1 MTLPPADGTR
11 FVAPALAADRSA
23 ALDVLRTL
31 YAAWGYER
39 VEVPALER
47 FDDSHPRFA
56 QSFKLVDRDGTVL
69 SLRTDFTPALAQLVR
84 VAYPAV
90 ADGAERALRLSYDGV
105 VWHAIDPELARA
117 REFTQVGIELI
128 GVSNARADAEIIH
141 LARESVRAVGLTP
154 RVEVGNPAFVSALF
168 DAADV
173 PLRSRGA
180 LADAIDRKDV
190 SDVTSLV
197 GSLGIRGRAADAIV
211 AVPDLYGDAGVI
223 EAARSLAPSPAAEE
237 AVDRLEGVVAQ
248 FEDPSELMLDLAMAR
263 RLSYYTGVT
272 FRAYTFDFGQP
283 LLGGGRYDGALLPS
297 AAGFSLGL
305 ERLLAA
311 VNGAAGA
318 VAAADPLIVSLDDEG
333 ARRLR
338 RAGFRVIRAVSA
350 DAAAA
355 DREAREQ
362 GAAYL
367 VSIDGLRFLG
377 ESDPRG
383 ATAGD
388 AAGAAAGNAA
398 SATAG
403 DAAAEAAG
411 NTAGEVE
418 ARLRA
423 ALARS
428 T

>member
-11 FVAPALAADRSA
+11 FVAPAQAADRTA
-23 ALDVLRTL
+23 ALSVLRDL

-47 FDDSHPRFA
+47 FDDSHPRSA

-90 ADGAERALRLSYDGV
+90 ANGAERALRLSYDGV

-128 GVSNARADAEIIH
+128 GAGNARADAEIIH

-173 PLRSRGA
+173 PLRARSA

-197 GSLGIRGRAADAIV
+197 GSLGLRGRPAAAIV

-223 EAARSLAPSPAAEE
+223 EAARSLAPSPAAGE
-237 AVDRLEGVVAQ
+237 AVDRLEGVVAE

-311 VNGAAGA
+311 VNGASDGA
-318 VAAADPLIVSLDDEG
+318 SDGAAAGGPLIVSLDDEA

-338 RAGFRVIRAVSA
+338 RAGFRVIRAAAA
-350 DAAAA
+350 DEGAA

-367 VSIDGLRFLG
+367 VTAEGPRFLRDREG
-377 ESDPRG
+377 RDDAE
-383 ATAGD
+383 GD
-388 AAGAAAGNAA
+388 VG
-398 SATAG
+398 
-403 DAAAEAAG
+403 
-411 NTAGEVE
+411 

>member
-11 FVAPALAADRSA
+11 FVAPAMAANRSH
-23 ALDVLRTL
+23 ALSVLRDL

-39 VEVPALER
+39 VEAPALER
-47 FDDSHPRFA
+47 FDDSHPRSA

-69 SLRTDFTPALAQLVR
+69 SLRTHYTPALAQLVR

-90 ADGAERALRLSYDGV
+90 ANGSERALRLSYDGV

-173 PLRSRGA
+173 PARSREP

-190 SDVTSLV
+190 SDVTGLV
-197 GSLGIRGRAADAIV
+197 GSLGLRGRPADAIV
-211 AVPDLYGDAGVI
+211 AVPDLYGDAGVL
-223 EAARSLAPSPAAEE
+223 EAARRLAPSPAATE
-237 AVDRLEGVVAQ
+237 AVDRLEGVVAE
-248 FEDPSELMLDLAMAR
+248 FEDASELMLDLAMAR

-311 VNGAAGA
+311 VNGASET
-318 VAAADPLIVSLDDEG
+318 VAQGDPLVVSLDDEA

-338 RAGFRVIRAVSA
+338 RAGFRVVRATGA
-350 DAAAA
+350 DLEAAE
-355 DREAREQ
+355 REAHDL
-362 GAAYL
+362 GAACL
-367 VSIDGLRFLG
+367 VTADGPLLLRG
-377 ESDPRG
+377 GGGRDDAGRG
-383 ATAGD
+383 DGGD
-388 AAGAAAGNAA
+388 LDTRDLA
-398 SATAG
+398 
-403 DAAAEAAG
+403 
-411 NTAGEVE
+411 

-423 ALARS
+423 ALAGS

>member
-1 MTLPPADGTR
+1 MSATLPPADGTR
-11 FVAPALAADRSA
+11 FVAPTQAAARTA
-23 ALDVLRTL
+23 ALSALRSL

-47 FDDSHPRFA
+47 FDDSHPRSA
-56 QSFKLVDRDGTVL
+56 QSFKLVDRDGAVL

-84 VAYPAV
+84 TAYPSV
-90 ADGAERALRLSYDGV
+90 AGGAERALRLSYDGV

-141 LARESVRAVGLTP
+141 LARESVRAVGLAP

-173 PLRSRGA
+173 PTRSRGV

-190 SDVTSLV
+190 SDVAALV
-197 GSLGIRGRAADAIV
+197 ASLGLRGRPAEAIV

-223 EAARSLAPSPAAEE
+223 EAARSLAPSSAAVE
-237 AVDRLEGVVAQ
+237 AVDRLEGVVAE

-311 VNGAAGA
+311 VNGAA
-318 VAAADPLIVSLDDEG
+318 AAPVADPLVVSLDDEAG
-333 ARRLR
+333 RRLR
-338 RAGFRVIRAVSA
+338 RAGFRVIRSVNA
-350 DAAAA
+350 DEAAAE
-355 DREAREQ
+355 REAREH
-362 GAAYL
+362 GAVCL
-367 VSIDGLRFLG
+367 VTLAGPRWLG
-377 ESDPRG
+377 G
-383 ATAGD
+383 AEGGAD
-388 AAGAAAGNAA
+388 VPAAV
-398 SATAG
+398 
-403 DAAAEAAG
+403 AE
-411 NTAGEVE
+411 
-418 ARLRA
+418 RLRA
-423 ALARS
+423 AVDGS
-428 T
+428 P

>member
-1 MTLPPADGTR
+1 MTAQPPDGTR
-11 FVAPALAADRSA
+11 FVAPALAADRSG
-23 ALDVLRTL
+23 ALSVLRAL
-31 YAAWGYER
+31 YLAWGYER

-47 FDDSHPRFA
+47 FDDSHPRSA
-56 QSFKLVDRDGTVL
+56 QAFKLVDRDGTVL
-69 SLRTDFTPALAQLVR
+69 SLRTDFTPAMAQLVR
-84 VAYPAV
+84 ASYPAV
-90 ADGAERALRLSYDGV
+90 ANGAERALRLSYDGV

-141 LARESVRAVGLTP
+141 LARESVRAVGLVP

-168 DAADV
+168 DAAAV
-173 PLRSRGA
+173 PQHSRGA
-180 LADAIDRKDV
+180 LADAIDRKDI
-190 SDVTSLV
+190 SDVLGLV
-197 GSLGIRGRAADAIV
+197 ETLGLRGRTADAIV

-223 EAARSLAPSPAAEE
+223 DTARNLAPSPAAQE
-237 AVDRLEGVVAQ
+237 AVDRLAGVVAE

-283 LLGGGRYDGALLPS
+283 LLGGGRYDGALLKS

-311 VNGAAGA
+311 VNGASTVVSTSA
-318 VAAADPLIVSLDDEG
+318 PLLVSLDDEA
-333 ARRLR
+333 ARSLR
-338 RAGFRVIRAVSA
+338 GAGFRVSRAVNV
-350 DAAAA
+350 DEAAAE
-355 DREAREQ
+355 REAREG

-367 VSIDGLRFLG
+367 VTAQGLKFLG
-377 ESDPRG
+377 DRGNESEE
-383 ATAGD
+383 TA
-388 AAGAAAGNAA
+388 
-398 SATAG
+398 
-403 DAAAEAAG
+403 
-411 NTAGEVE
+411 

-423 ALARS
+423 ALAGS

>member
-1 MTLPPADGTR
+1 T
-11 FVAPALAADRSA
+11 AAGSA
-23 ALDVLRTL
+23 ALGRLRDL
-31 YAAWGYER
+31 YASWGYSR

-47 FDDSHPRFA
+47 FDDSHPRSE

-69 SLRTDFTPALAQLVR
+69 SLRTDFTPAMAQMVR

-90 ADGAERALRLSYDGV
+90 AGGAERALRLSYDGT

-141 LARESVRAVGLTP
+141 LARESVRAVGLAP
-154 RVEVGNPAFVSALF
+154 CVEVGNPAFVSALF
-168 DAADV
+168 DAAEV
-173 PLRSRGA
+173 PWQARER

-190 SDVTSLV
+190 SDVGGLV
-197 GSLGIRGRAADAIV
+197 GSLGLRGPAADAIV
-211 AVPDLYGDAGVI
+211 AVPDLYGDATVLD
-223 EAARSLAPSPAAEE
+223 AARSLAPSAEASD
-237 AVDRLEGVVAQ
+237 AVDRLAGVVAE

-311 VNGAAGA
+311 VNGAAA
-318 VAAADPLIVSLDDEG
+318 VVDPGDPLVASVDDEA

-338 RAGFRVIRAVSA
+338 WAGFRLIRTTTA
-350 DAAAA
+350 DDLAAE
-355 DREAREQ
+355 REARVL

-367 VSIDGLRFLG
+367 VTATGARALVQG
-377 ESDPRG
+377 EEKAGSDP
-383 ATAGD
+383 
-388 AAGAAAGNAA
+388 
-398 SATAG
+398 
-403 DAAAEAAG
+403 
-411 NTAGEVE
+411 VE
-418 ARLRA
+418 TRLRA
-423 ALARS
+423 ALAGS
-428 T
+428 A

>member
-1 MTLPPADGTR
+1 MTVQPPDGTR
-11 FVAPALAADRSA
+11 FVAPALAANRSG
-23 ALDVLRTL
+23 ALDVLRAL
-31 YAAWGYER
+31 YTAWGYDR

-47 FDDSHPRFA
+47 FDDSHPRSA

-84 VAYPAV
+84 AAYPAV
-90 ADGAERALRLSYDGV
+90 AKGAERALRLSYDGV

-168 DAADV
+168 DAAGV
-173 PLRSRGA
+173 PQHSRGA

-197 GSLGIRGRAADAIV
+197 EALGLRGRTADAIV

-223 EAARSLAPSPAAEE
+223 EAARGFAQSGAAQE
-237 AVDRLEGVVAQ
+237 AVDRLEGVVAE

-283 LLGGGRYDGALLPS
+283 LLGGGRYDGALLTS

-311 VNGAAGA
+311 VNGTSTY
-318 VAAADPLIVSLDDEG
+318 VAAADPLVVSVDDEA

-338 RAGFRVIRAVSA
+338 SAGFRVVRAVTA
-350 DAAAA
+350 DEAAAE
-355 DREAREQ
+355 REARAS

-367 VSIDGLRFLG
+367 VTANGPLYLG
-377 ESDPRG
+377 EREDAGG
-383 ATAGD
+383 AP
-388 AAGAAAGNAA
+388 AA
-398 SATAG
+398 T
-403 DAAAEAAG
+403 
-411 NTAGEVE
+411 E

-423 ALARS
+423 ALTGSR
-428 T
+428 